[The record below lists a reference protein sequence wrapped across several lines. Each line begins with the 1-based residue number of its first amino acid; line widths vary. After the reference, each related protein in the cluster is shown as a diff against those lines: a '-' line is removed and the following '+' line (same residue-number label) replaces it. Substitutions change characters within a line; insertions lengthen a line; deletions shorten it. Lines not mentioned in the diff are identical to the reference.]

1 MKKRT
6 KKLLFSDG
14 SATARAKVFCC
25 FFSKKQRFLPLL
37 CLVLTAQTVIPD
49 LPVIALEADPGG
61 VCPLGIEPYDAWCV
75 GLGGGLTQTDG
86 TPLPVDALRL
96 PVAGIL
102 GRTVVGADHAALGR
116 IVNVLVDAHG
126 QALAVV
132 IDFGGFMG
140 VGSRTVAVEWALLSF
155 PPPGSED
162 DIVLGLDEAA
172 ITATPAYDGSD
183 EAIVVA
189 PSPAGP
195 VAAKPVQAA
204 AKTAPS
210 GPAVAA
216 PGAAAPAVGEAAPLG
231 VAPPGVVPPGVAP
244 PGVVPPG
251 AAPDVAPPQSSR
263 PPPVLPPPGD
273 AGSTSKVGA
282 GKGGAGS

>member
-1 MKKRT
+1 MSSKA
-6 KKLLFSDG
+6 F
-14 SATARAKVFCC
+14 C
-25 FFSKKQRFLPLL
+25 FFFAKKQRFLLILPLL
-37 CLVLTAQTVIPD
+37 LTAQTAAPD
-49 LPVIALEADPGG
+49 LPVIALEADPDGA
-61 VCPLGIEPYDAWCV
+61 CALGAEPYDAWCV

-102 GRTVVGADHAALGR
+102 GRTVVGPDRLALGR

-126 QALAVV
+126 QALAAV

-183 EAIVVA
+183 EAVVVMPSPPDPVVA
-189 PSPAGP
+189 KATAET
-195 VAAKPVQAA
+195 AAKPAA
-204 AKTAPS
+204 AP
-210 GPAVAA
+210 GPAPASGTVVAA
-216 PGAAAPAVGEAAPLG
+216 PDAAAPASPNAAP
-231 VAPPGVVPPGVAP
+231 
-244 PGVVPPG
+244 
-251 AAPDVAPPQSSR
+251 AAPDAAAPAAATQAPSSAPPQSAQ
-263 PPPVLPPPGD
+263 PPPVLPRPGE
-273 AGSTSKVGA
+273 AGSTSKA
-282 GKGGAGS
+282 DAGS